1 MPGPGVSLE
10 EGDEMRG
17 NIRWAEYTWNGNA
30 DLGSLRGETVV
41 IRFRLLSAKI
51 FGYAIAD
58 SNKD

>member
-1 MPGPGVSLE
+1 
-10 EGDEMRG
+10 MRG